1 MKSESIL
8 RAVDGETLA
17 ILMIITIAGILIGG

>member
-17 ILMIITIAGILIGG
+17 MLMMIAIAGILIGG